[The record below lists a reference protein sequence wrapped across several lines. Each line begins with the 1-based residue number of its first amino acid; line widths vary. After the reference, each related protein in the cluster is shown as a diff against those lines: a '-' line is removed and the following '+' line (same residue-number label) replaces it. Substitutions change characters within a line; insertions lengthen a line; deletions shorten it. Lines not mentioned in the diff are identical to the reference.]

1 MEEIG
6 KDLLRYGRL
15 VISKELFD
23 SDGTPIRVRIFYHS
37 DQYWYTEMKNGK
49 FIDIYGLKNKERIRR
64 NEEDCQYGPDAYVS
78 LNGVDVTGSIQ

>member
-6 KDLLRYGRL
+6 RDLLRYGRL

-23 SDGTPIRVRIFYHS
+23 SDGTPIRVRIFYHN
-37 DQYWYTEMKNGK
+37 DQYWYTEMKSGK

-64 NEEDCQYGPDAYVS
+64 NEEDC
-78 LNGVDVTGSIQ
+78 

>member
-49 FIDIYGLKNKERIRR
+49 FIDIYGLKNKERISG
-64 NEEDCQYGPDAYVS
+64 QYSVRER
-78 LNGVDVTGSIQ
+78 TGRESCLFF